1 MKSHYLQL
9 QVVAAV
15 LAQHS
20 GQCVPVQSA
29 GEWSFLQETTRDSK
43 HKVNFP
49 YRAYSVSRLP
59 WFRVKS
65 HFGGP
70 DLYLVYVCVC
80 KHTCIHTHTNL

>member
-15 LAQHS
+15 LVQRS

-29 GEWSFLQETTRDSK
+29 ESFLQETTRDSK
-43 HKVNFP
+43 HKVSFP

-59 WFRVKS
+59 WFHVKS

-70 DLYLVYVCVC
+70 DL
-80 KHTCIHTHTNL
+80 